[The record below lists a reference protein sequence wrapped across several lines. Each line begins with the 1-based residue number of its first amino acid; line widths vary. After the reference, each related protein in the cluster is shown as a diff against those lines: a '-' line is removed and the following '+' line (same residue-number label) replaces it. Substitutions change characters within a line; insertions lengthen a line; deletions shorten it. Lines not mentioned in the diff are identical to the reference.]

1 MSVVYD
7 TIGSRYGRARRADPR
22 LQRRVLDALGPSG
35 SVINVG
41 AGVGAYEP
49 TDRDVV
55 AVEPSLRML
64 EQRPPEAAPA
74 VQGFAESLPFGDD
87 AFDAGLAT
95 LTVHHWTDLEVGL
108 RELRRVVR
116 ERVVILTWD
125 PGHPGFWLT
134 QDYFPDLLAHDAS
147 VFPSLS
153 AIEAGLGPAEV
164 SVVPV
169 PHDCIYGFSARSGGA
184 RRCTW
189 TPTSDRECRPS
200 PSYRTWRRGHFDS
213 PTTSSR
219 ALGTRAT
226 DICATYRS
234 WIWATAYSRARC
246 RSRADVFPRTMVATD
261 DPSNDEAA
269 PAERR

>member
-22 LQRRVLDALGPSG
+22 LQRRVLDALGPSE

-95 LTVHHWTDLEVGL
+95 LTVHHWTDLEAGL

-169 PHDCIYGFSARSGGA
+169 PHDCIDGFLGAFWRRPAMYVDPCVRSGMSTFSKLSNVA
-184 RRCTW
+184 
-189 TPTSDRECRPS
+189 
-200 PSYRTWRRGHFDS
+200 
-213 PTTSSR
+213 SR
-219 ALGTRAT
+219 ALRLANDLVEGTWDARHGHLRDRQELDLGYRLLT
-226 DICATYRS
+226 CAVS
-234 WIWATAYSRARC
+234 ISR
-246 RSRADVFPRTMVATD
+246 
-261 DPSNDEAA
+261 
-269 PAERR
+269 